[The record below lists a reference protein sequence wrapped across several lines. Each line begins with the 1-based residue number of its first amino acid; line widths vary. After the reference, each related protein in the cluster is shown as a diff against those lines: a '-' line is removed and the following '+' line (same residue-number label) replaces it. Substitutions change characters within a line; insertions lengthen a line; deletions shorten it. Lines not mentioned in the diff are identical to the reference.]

1 MNQKQQLEKDIQAL
15 EAKLN
20 EMKATVEAMPPEAPA
35 RWVPKARDTWYS
47 FEGSSIQPYRWDG
60 SDFDR
65 SCWSAGNV
73 HRTKEDAENYRM
85 RLESFVPALG
95 PETPSFEVLKEG
107 WLVEFNGT
115 AEPVNE
121 DGEGALCQS
130 YQDGTWQ
137 PTREAAKAWLTKYG
151 KVRGYVV

>member
-35 RWVPKARDTWYS
+35 RWVPKVRGEWYS

-65 SCWSAGNV
+65 SCWSVGNV
-73 HRTKEDAENYRM
+73 HRTKEEAETYRL

-95 PETPSFEVLKEG
+95 PETPGDDVLTSG
-107 WLVEFNGT
+107 YVVDF
-115 AEPVNE
+115 
-121 DGEGALCQS
+121 DGSILDPLHDFTDELCPS
-130 YQDGTWQ
+130 YQDGTWH
-137 PTREAAKAWLTKYG
+137 PTREAAEEWLAKYG
-151 KVRGYVV
+151 KVRGYK